1 MKRGLLIL
9 MFGLILVAAWFRWFD
24 EMDLDMVKTDIQSQV
39 VVFKEKMVDFSFKQ
53 EVSKVVTAL
62 DTFFSPAEEVK
73 NENYVFEYHS
83 TETLPEVVLQ
93 EPQTFYATEE
103 EIVYA
108 TEEFVAES
116 TGEPADED
124 GAAVLVAPMDAGYP
138 APMMVP
144 VTIVEPT
151 QQVVETQEVGEST
164 DIVAA
169 YSSTLQF
176 NQLQQ
181 SVPGSF
187 LPYNLQSVDPLYT
200 TNFAHP
206 EAGCNWMGVA
216 GQIFNEDLQPVNG
229 MVVVVEGVTNN
240 SMIELLGY
248 SGLAEAYG
256 PGGYEL
262 VIGEV
267 NGPGIFW
274 IQLFGEDGK
283 PLSEIYSFQMNGT
296 CEQNLAVINF
306 TVKTDVVSKFVPTVN
321 P

>member
-24 EMDLDMVKTDIQSQV
+24 EMDPEMVKAEFQNQV
-39 VVFKEKMVDFSFKQ
+39 MVFKEKMADFSLKQ
-53 EVSKVVTAL
+53 EISKVVTVL
-62 DTFFSPAEEVK
+62 DTFFSPADAIE
-73 NENYVFEYHS
+73 NENYVFEYNS

-103 EIVYA
+103 EIAFA
-108 TEEFVAES
+108 TEELVVES
-116 TGEPADED
+116 TVEPTDEVGEAEL
-124 GAAVLVAPMDAGYP
+124 AVPMDAGYP

-151 QQVVETQEVGEST
+151 QQVVETQEEIQST
-164 DIVAA
+164 DPVVAS
-169 YSSTLQF
+169 SSTMHF

-200 TNFAHP
+200 TNFAHT
-206 EAGCNWMGVA
+206 EVGCNWMGVA
-216 GQIFNEDLQPVNG
+216 GQIFDENQQPING

>member
-9 MFGLILVAAWFRWFD
+9 MFVVILVAAWFRWFD
-24 EMDLDMVKTDIQSQV
+24 EMDPKMVKAEFQNQV
-39 VVFKEKMVDFSFKQ
+39 VVFKEKMADFSFKQ
-53 EVSKVVTAL
+53 EISKVVTAL
-62 DTFFSPAEEVK
+62 DTFFSPAEANN
-73 NENYVFEYHS
+73 NENYVFEYNS
-83 TETLPEVVLQ
+83 PESLPEVVLQ

-103 EIVYA
+103 EMVYA
-108 TEEFVAES
+108 TEEFVVES
-116 TGEPADED
+116 SVEPTEAV
-124 GAAVLVAPMDAGYP
+124 GAAELASPMDAGYP
-138 APMMVP
+138 APMRIP

-151 QQVVETQEVGEST
+151 QQPEQVTDSAST
-164 DIVAA
+164 
-169 YSSTLQF
+169 SSTSMQF
-176 NQLQQ
+176 SQLQQ

-216 GQIFNEDLQPVNG
+216 GQIFDENMQPING

-262 VIGEV
+262 VLGEV

-283 PLSEIYSFQMNGT
+283 PLSEIYSFQMSGT
-296 CEQNLAVINF
+296 CEENLAVINF

>member
-9 MFGLILVAAWFRWFD
+9 MFVVILVAAWFRWFD
-24 EMDLDMVKTDIQSQV
+24 EMDPEMVKAEFQNQV
-39 VVFKEKMVDFSFKQ
+39 LVLKEKMADFSFKQ
-53 EVSKVVTAL
+53 EISKVVTAL
-62 DTFFSPAEEVK
+62 DTFFSPAEANN
-73 NENYVFEYHS
+73 NENYVFEYNS
-83 TETLPEVVLQ
+83 PESLPEVVLQ

-103 EIVYA
+103 EMVYA
-108 TEEFVAES
+108 TEEFVVES
-116 TGEPADED
+116 TVEPTEAV
-124 GAAVLVAPMDAGYP
+124 GAAELAAPMDAGYP
-138 APMMVP
+138 APMMMP

-151 QQVVETQEVGEST
+151 QQPEQITNGVS
-164 DIVAA
+164 A
-169 YSSTLQF
+169 SSSSMQF

-216 GQIFNEDLQPVNG
+216 GQIFDENMQPING

-262 VIGEV
+262 VLGEV

-283 PLSEIYSFQMNGT
+283 PLSEIYSFQMSGT
-296 CEQNLAVINF
+296 CEENLAVINF

>member
-1 MKRGLLIL
+1 MKRGFLIL
-9 MFGLILVAAWFRWFD
+9 MFVVILVAAWFRWFD
-24 EMDLDMVKTDIQSQV
+24 EMDPEMVKAEFQNQA
-39 VVFKEKMVDFSFKQ
+39 VVFKEKMADFSFKQ
-53 EVSKVVTAL
+53 EISKVVTAL
-62 DTFFSPAEEVK
+62 DTFFSPAEAND
-73 NENYVFEYHS
+73 NENYVFEYNS
-83 TETLPEVVLQ
+83 PESLPEVVLQ

-103 EIVYA
+103 EMVYA
-108 TEEFVAES
+108 TEEFVVES
-116 TGEPADED
+116 TIEPTEAVGEAEL
-124 GAAVLVAPMDAGYP
+124 AVPMDAGYP
-138 APMMVP
+138 APMMMP

-151 QQVVETQEVGEST
+151 QQPEQIT
-164 DIVAA
+164 DSASA
-169 YSSTLQF
+169 SSTSMQF

-187 LPYNLQSVDPLYT
+187 LPYNLQSVDPLFT

-206 EAGCNWMGVA
+206 EEGCNWMGVA
-216 GQIFNEDLQPVNG
+216 GQIFDENMQPING

-256 PGGYEL
+256 SGGYEL
-262 VIGEV
+262 VLGEI

-283 PLSEIYSFQMNGT
+283 PLSEIYSFQMSGT
-296 CEQNLAVINF
+296 CEENLAVINF
-306 TVKTDVVSKFVPTVN
+306 TIKTDVVSKFVPTVN